1 MSGIG
6 LLRPVDLSVKINNDR
21 STCFKVNFSVTL
33 RNIPPVVVEAAPAEG
48 QEATDEAL
56 FPLKTNVEV
65 LVTDDCGNAV
75 LRTLEFAGAG
85 TKTMTVEVPTDGC
98 DITPGSWC
106 RTFFVTVDPFNR
118 IRETQEGRNNRARGR
133 FCCIT

>member
-6 LLRPVDLSVKINNDR
+6 LLRPVDLSVKINGAH
-21 STCFKVNFSVTL
+21 STCFKVNVSVTL
-33 RNIPPVVVEAAPAEG
+33 RNIPDVILGAASTEG

-56 FPLKTNVEV
+56 FPFKTNVEL

-85 TKTMTVEVPTDGC
+85 TKTVTVEVPTDGC
-98 DITPGSWC
+98 NITPGSWA
-106 RTFFVTVDPFNR
+106 RTFFVSVDPFNK
-118 IRETQEGRNNRARGR
+118 IRETSEGRNNRARGA
-133 FCCIT
+133 FICIT